1 MSKLDIR
8 SSAKLKPVTCCDIQ
22 GRKILN
28 MNESIN
34 LTGSIQDRLNPVIID
49 SVAGGV
55 EGGG

>member
-1 MSKLDIR
+1 
-8 SSAKLKPVTCCDIQ
+8 
-22 GRKILN
+22 